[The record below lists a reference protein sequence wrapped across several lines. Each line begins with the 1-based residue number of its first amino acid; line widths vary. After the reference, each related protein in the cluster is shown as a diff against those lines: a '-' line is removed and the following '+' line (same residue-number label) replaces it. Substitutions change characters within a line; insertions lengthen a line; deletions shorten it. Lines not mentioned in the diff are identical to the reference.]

1 MQKCDL
7 CIYFIQNVF
16 ILTIPFCIDDVEKD
30 RRDAGRPDVPEEV
43 KEDKKMRNVN
53 YRPNE
58 YERYADLIE
67 EMLKALKK

>member
-1 MQKCDL
+1 M
-7 CIYFIQNVF
+7 
-16 ILTIPFCIDDVEKD
+16 IPFCIDDVEKD

>member
-1 MQKCDL
+1 M
-7 CIYFIQNVF
+7 
-16 ILTIPFCIDDVEKD
+16 IPFCIDDVGKD

-43 KEDKKMRNVN
+43 KEDKEMRNVN